1 MEYRKLNYS
10 TDKGFSLIEILVVL
24 IIIGILAGISINSL
38 GRTMHYSEDKEFKSI
53 LYFIESNIEHT
64 LISGETIKLDINE
77 DTISVT
83 KNNDKI
89 DEMKLNAF
97 KLGIENVENNEIDNR
112 FSLTIN
118 QLNLLKKIEFFTIS
132 DSQKNKLNL
141 SMNGLEIKDSE

>member
-10 TDKGFSLIEILVVL
+10 TNKGFSLIEILVVL

-38 GRTMHYSEDKEFKSI
+38 GRTMHYSVDKEFKSI
-53 LYFIESNIEHT
+53 LYFIESNIGHT

-89 DEMKLNAF
+89 DEMKLNTF
-97 KLGIENVENNEIDNR
+97 RLGIENVENNEIDTR

-118 QLNLLKKIEFFTIS
+118 QLNLLKKIELFTIS
-132 DSQKNKLNL
+132 DSQKNKLYL